1 MRTGVSKRRAPG
13 WSNRPRSRMAVLVT
27 GAAIALILPGTLS
40 PAPALGPPA
49 PGVDWAAMC
58 WNLTVISLPDGGR
71 LCTHGADP
79 APPGIDLHAPQPL
92 IVPGQA
98 EGLILPD
105 PPGDSPSTAA
115 GTPGIA
121 CYPDGT
127 SGKRV
132 HALYAVPADRP
143 DRYSQVVPSI
153 RQWAAEMDAVFQ
165 SSAGKTG
172 GNRRVRFVTDGSCDL
187 VVDRVVLSSRGDD
200 TFDNTISELAA
211 QGYNRSDRKYL
222 VWMDSTVLCG
232 IATFYVDDRPAPDNF
247 NNGNQAAPGS
257 VARIDSGC
265 WGLAS
270 R

>member
-1 MRTGVSKRRAPG
+1 MALLATCAA
-13 WSNRPRSRMAVLVT
+13 WS
-27 GAAIALILPGTLS
+27 LILPGMLS
-40 PAPALGPPA
+40 PAPALVPA
-49 PGVDWAAMC
+49 AGAPAFDLAALC
-58 WNLTVISLPDGGR
+58 GILTVIRLPDGRG

-79 APPGIDLHAPQPL
+79 APPGIDLQEPQPL

-98 EGLILPD
+98 RGLILPD
-105 PPGDSPSTAA
+105 PPGDSPTAAA

-172 GNRRVRFVTDGSCDL
+172 GIRRVRFVTDSNCDL
-187 VVDRVVLSSRGDD
+187 VVDRVRLSS
-200 TFDNTISELAA
+200 
-211 QGYNRSDRKYL
+211 QG
-222 VWMDSTVLCG
+222 
-232 IATFYVDDRPAPDNF
+232 
-247 NNGNQAAPGS
+247 
-257 VARIDSGC
+257 
-265 WGLAS
+265 
-270 R
+270 